1 MSVLIVEPNEDLQE
15 LMALSVRDCPVRL
28 AARGDEALRAILA
41 EPPLVIV
48 VELDLAGL
56 IGERLAIRARS
67 LPDPPLIV
75 LTSADHD
82 RLGRAARYADR
93 VLPKPF
99 EMAKLEAA
107 VAQGC
112 SPKAVASA

>member
-15 LMALSVRDCPVRL
+15 LMALSVGACPVRL
-28 AARGDEALRAILA
+28 AKRGDEALHQMLV
-41 EPPLVIV
+41 EPPRVIV
-48 VELDLAGL
+48 VELDLAGM
-56 IGERLAIRARS
+56 IGERLAIRART

-82 RLGRAARYADR
+82 RLRRAARYADR

-99 EMAKLEAA
+99 EMATLEAA

-112 SPKAVASA
+112 SPRVGASV